1 MFCLAL
7 AFIQL
12 EPNETT
18 LLQCQADHHA
28 EVYLCYVKQ
37 CWSSTQTLILE
48 NNLSQ
53 KTLNDVN
60 FGTINFLAGRKTSAL
75 WHFFV
80 QKTASCAK
88 VSVIARETLGHMFC
102 LGLKVLFVF
111 LVFLGSTFHYYSER
125 YCFASFVQHCVGV
138 LRKKIY
144 VVLHPHLSLYVVY

>member
-12 EPNETT
+12 EPKETT

-60 FGTINFLAGRKTSAL
+60 FGTINLFSCWEENICIVAFLCVENCQLCQGVCNSQRNTGAY
-75 WHFFV
+75 
-80 QKTASCAK
+80 
-88 VSVIARETLGHMFC
+88 
-102 LGLKVLFVF
+102 VL
-111 LVFLGSTFHYYSER
+111 
-125 YCFASFVQHCVGV
+125 
-138 LRKKIY
+138 LRA
-144 VVLHPHLSLYVVY
+144 